1 MMDEASDITQ
11 VLLDRAGHGD
21 VVARHELL
29 ERFRQYLRSLIAVRL
44 DRRVARRVDAS
55 DIVQEALADASER
68 MEDYLRVRPLPF
80 LDWLRRLARDRVVDA
95 HRRHLGSLRRSVAR
109 ERSTSDL
116 TDASVAELGR
126 RLLAPDTSPSNRL
139 DRRERFDR
147 IAAALARL
155 QDRDRE
161 VLVLW
166 YLEQRDTREIAKTL
180 GITERGVRSRHL
192 RALLR
197 LRSSIDGLHPTPNAG
212 HHRPIVETHL

>member
-1 MMDEASDITQ
+1 MAEASDITQ
-11 VLLDRAGHGD
+11 GLLDRAGHGD

-29 ERFRQYLRSLIAVRL
+29 ERYRHYLRSLVAVRL

-55 DIVQEALADASER
+55 DIVQEALAEASER
-68 MEDYLRVRPLPF
+68 MDDYLRARPLPF

-109 ERSTSDL
+109 ERSTSEL

-126 RLLAPDTSPSNRL
+126 RLLAPDTSPSSRL

-147 IAAALARL
+147 IVAALATL
-155 QDRDRE
+155 QDRDRD
-161 VLVLW
+161 VLVMW
-166 YLEQRDTREIAKTL
+166 YPQQRSAREIAETL
-180 GITERGVRSRHL
+180 GITERGLRSRHL

-197 LRSSIDGLHPTPNAG
+197 LRGCLESPA
-212 HHRPIVETHL
+212 

>member
-1 MMDEASDITQ
+1 MAEANDITQ
-11 VLLDRAGHGD
+11 GLLDRAGHGD
-21 VVARHELL
+21 VVARHTLL
-29 ERFRQYLRSLIAVRL
+29 ERYRRYLRNLVAVRV

-55 DIVQEALADASER
+55 DIVQEALVDASER
-68 MEDYLRVRPLPF
+68 MEDYLRARPLPF

-109 ERSTSDL
+109 ERSTSEM
-116 TDASVAELGR
+116 TDASVAELSR

-147 IAAALARL
+147 IAAALATL
-155 QDRDRE
+155 PDRDRE
-161 VLVLW
+161 VLVMW
-166 YLEQRDTREIAKTL
+166 YLEQRDTREIANTL

-197 LRSSIDGLHPTPNAG
+197 LRGSIDGLHPTPNAG
-212 HHRPIVETHL
+212 QHRPIVETHL

>member
-1 MMDEASDITQ
+1 MAEASDITQ
-11 VLLDRAGHGD
+11 GLLDRAGHGD

-29 ERFRQYLRSLIAVRL
+29 ERFRQYLRSLVAARL
-44 DRRVARRVDAS
+44 DRRVTRRVDAS

-68 MEDYLRVRPLPF
+68 MDDYLRVRPLPF
-80 LDWLRRLARDRVVDA
+80 LDWLRRLARDRIVDA

-109 ERSTSDL
+109 ERSTSEL

-147 IAAALARL
+147 IAAALATL
-155 QDRDRE
+155 QDRDRD
-161 VLVLW
+161 VLVMW
-166 YLEQRDTREIAKTL
+166 YLQQRSAREIAETL
-180 GITERGVRSRHL
+180 GITERGLRSRHL

-197 LRSSIDGLHPTPNAG
+197 LRGCLESPA
-212 HHRPIVETHL
+212 

>member
-1 MMDEASDITQ
+1 MKEASHITQ
-11 VLLDRAGHGD
+11 GLLDRAGHGD

-68 MEDYLRVRPLPF
+68 MDDYLRARPLPF

-109 ERSTSDL
+109 ERATSEM

-139 DRRERFDR
+139 DRRERFER
-147 IAAALARL
+147 IAAALAKL

-161 VLVLW
+161 VLVMW
-166 YLEQRDTREIAKTL
+166 YLEQRNTHEIANTL

-197 LRSSIDGLHPTPNAG
+197 LRLCIDGVHRTPNAWRG
-212 HHRPIVETHL
+212 PIVETHN

>member
-1 MMDEASDITQ
+1 MKEASHITQ
-11 VLLDRAGHGD
+11 GLLDRAGHGD

-68 MEDYLRVRPLPF
+68 MDDYLRARPLPF

-109 ERSTSDL
+109 ERATSEM

-139 DRRERFDR
+139 DRRERFER
-147 IAAALARL
+147 IAAALAKL

-161 VLVLW
+161 VLVMW
-166 YLEQRDTREIAKTL
+166 YLEQRNTHEIAKTL

-197 LRSSIDGLHPTPNAG
+197 LRLCIDGVHRTPSAWHG
-212 HHRPIVETHL
+212 PIVETHN

>member
-1 MMDEASDITQ
+1 MAEANDITQ
-11 VLLDRAGHGD
+11 GLLDRAGHGD
-21 VVARHELL
+21 VVARHTLL
-29 ERFRQYLRSLIAVRL
+29 ERYRRYLRNLVAVRL

-68 MEDYLRVRPLPF
+68 MEDYLRARPLPF

-109 ERSTSDL
+109 ERSTSEM
-116 TDASVAELGR
+116 TDASVAELSR

-147 IAAALARL
+147 IAAARATL

-166 YLEQRDTREIAKTL
+166 YLEQRDTREIANTL

-197 LRSSIDGLHPTPNAG
+197 LRGRLESAS
-212 HHRPIVETHL
+212 

>member
-1 MMDEASDITQ
+1 MAEASDITQ
-11 VLLDRAGHGD
+11 GLLDRAGHGD

-29 ERFRQYLRSLIAVRL
+29 ERFRQYLRSLVAVRL

-68 MEDYLRVRPLPF
+68 MDDYLRVRPLPF

-109 ERSTSDL
+109 ERSTSEL

-139 DRRERFDR
+139 DRRERFER
-147 IAAALARL
+147 IAAALAKL

-161 VLVLW
+161 VLVMW
-166 YLEQRDTREIAKTL
+166 YLEQRNTHEIAKTL
-180 GITERGVRSRHL
+180 GITERGVRSRHV

-197 LRSSIDGLHPTPNAG
+197 LRGCIDGVHRTPNARHG
-212 HHRPIVETHL
+212 PIVETHP

>member
-1 MMDEASDITQ
+1 MTEASEITQ
-11 VLLDRAGHGD
+11 GLLDRAGHGD

-29 ERFRQYLRSLIAVRL
+29 ERYRRYLRGLVAIRL

-68 MEDYLRVRPLPF
+68 MDDYLRTRRLPF

-109 ERSTSDL
+109 ERSTSEL
-116 TDASVAELGR
+116 ADASVAELGR

-139 DRRERFDR
+139 DRRERFER
-147 IAAALARL
+147 IAAALATL

-161 VLVLW
+161 VLVMW
-166 YLEQRDTREIAKTL
+166 YLEQRSTREIAETL
-180 GITERGVRSRHL
+180 GITESGLRSRHL

-197 LRSSIDGLHPTPNAG
+197 LRGCLESPS
-212 HHRPIVETHL
+212 

>member
-1 MMDEASDITQ
+1 MMAEASDITQ
-11 VLLDRAGHGD
+11 GLLDRAGHGD
-21 VVARHELL
+21 VVARHRLL
-29 ERFRQYLRSLIAVRL
+29 ERYRRYLRNLVAVRL

-55 DIVQEALADASER
+55 DIVQEALVDASER
-68 MEDYLRVRPLPF
+68 MEDYLRARPLPF

-109 ERSTSDL
+109 ERATSEM

-147 IAAALARL
+147 IAAALATL
-155 QDRDRE
+155 PDRDRE
-161 VLVLW
+161 VLVMW

-197 LRSSIDGLHPTPNAG
+197 LRGSIDGLHPTPNAG
-212 HHRPIVETHL
+212 QHRPIVETHL

>member
-1 MMDEASDITQ
+1 MAEAGEITQ
-11 VLLDRAGHGD
+11 GLLDRAGHGD

-29 ERFRQYLRSLIAVRL
+29 ERYRRYLRSLVAGRL

-68 MEDYLRVRPLPF
+68 MDDYLRARPLPF
-80 LDWLRRLARDRVVDA
+80 LGWLRRLVRDRVVDA
-95 HRRHLGSLRRSVAR
+95 HRHHLGSLRRSVAR
-109 ERSTSDL
+109 ERPTSEL

-147 IAAALARL
+147 IAAALLTL

-161 VLVLW
+161 VLVMW
-166 YLEQRDTREIAKTL
+166 YLEQRSTREIAETL
-180 GITERGVRSRHL
+180 GITERGIRSRHL

-197 LRSSIDGLHPTPNAG
+197 LRGCLESPS
-212 HHRPIVETHL
+212 

>member
-1 MMDEASDITQ
+1 MAEANEITQ
-11 VLLDRAGHGD
+11 GLLDRAGHGD
-21 VVARHELL
+21 VVARHTLL
-29 ERFRQYLRSLIAVRL
+29 ERYRRYLRNLVAVRL

-68 MEDYLRVRPLPF
+68 MEDYLRARPLPF

-109 ERSTSDL
+109 ERSTSEM

-147 IAAALARL
+147 IAAALATL
-155 QDRDRE
+155 PDRDRE
-161 VLVLW
+161 VLVMW
-166 YLEQRDTREIAKTL
+166 YLEQRDTREIANTL

-197 LRSSIDGLHPTPNAG
+197 LRGSIDGLHPTPNAG
-212 HHRPIVETHL
+212 QQRPIVETHL

>member
-1 MMDEASDITQ
+1 MAEANDITQ
-11 VLLDRAGHGD
+11 GLLDRAGHGD
-21 VVARHELL
+21 VVARHTLL
-29 ERFRQYLRSLIAVRL
+29 ERYRRYLRNLVAVRL

-68 MEDYLRVRPLPF
+68 MEDYLRARPLPF

-109 ERSTSDL
+109 ERATSEM

-147 IAAALARL
+147 IAAALATL
-155 QDRDRE
+155 PDRDRE
-161 VLVLW
+161 VLVMW
-166 YLEQRDTREIAKTL
+166 YLEQRDTREIANTL

-197 LRSSIDGLHPTPNAG
+197 LRGSIDRLHPTPNAG
-212 HHRPIVETHL
+212 QHRPIVEIHP

>member
-1 MMDEASDITQ
+1 MAEASDITQ
-11 VLLDRAGHGD
+11 GLLDQAGHGD
-21 VVARHELL
+21 VVARHKLL
-29 ERFRQYLRSLIAVRL
+29 ERYRRYLRNLVVVRL

-68 MEDYLRVRPLPF
+68 MEDYLRARPLPF

-109 ERSTSDL
+109 ERSTSEL

-147 IAAALARL
+147 IAAALATL

-161 VLVLW
+161 VLVMW
-166 YLEQRDTREIAKTL
+166 YLEQRSTREIAETL
-180 GITERGVRSRHL
+180 GITERGLRSRHL

-197 LRSSIDGLHPTPNAG
+197 LRGCLESPA
-212 HHRPIVETHL
+212 

>member
-1 MMDEASDITQ
+1 MAEANDITQ
-11 VLLDRAGHGD
+11 GLLDRAGHGD
-21 VVARHELL
+21 VVARHTLL
-29 ERFRQYLRSLIAVRL
+29 ERYRRYLRNLIAVRL

-68 MEDYLRVRPLPF
+68 MEDYLRARPLPF

-109 ERSTSDL
+109 ERATSEM

-147 IAAALARL
+147 IAAALATL
-155 QDRDRE
+155 PDRDRE
-161 VLVLW
+161 VLVMW
-166 YLEQRDTREIAKTL
+166 YLEQRDTREIANTL

-197 LRSSIDGLHPTPNAG
+197 LRGSIDGLHPTPNVG
-212 HHRPIVETHL
+212 EHRPIVETHL

>member
-1 MMDEASDITQ
+1 MKEASHITQ
-11 VLLDRAGHGD
+11 GLLDRAGHGD
-21 VVARHELL
+21 IVARHELL

-68 MEDYLRVRPLPF
+68 MDDYLRARPLPF

-109 ERSTSDL
+109 ERATSEM

-139 DRRERFDR
+139 DRRERFER
-147 IAAALARL
+147 IAAALAKL

-161 VLVLW
+161 VLVMW
-166 YLEQRDTREIAKTL
+166 YLEQRNTHEIANTL

-197 LRSSIDGLHPTPNAG
+197 LRLCIDGVHRTPNAWRG
-212 HHRPIVETHL
+212 PIVETHN